1 MTKHKTEDYKISAVK
16 YYLNNDKGD
25 GYKKT
30 CKIFVCK
37 KSTLRDWIKRYNSS
51 KNLTRRNRK
60 PISYKITKPQ
70 VKTALE
76 LLKKNEQLT
85 MNELAFDM
93 KQKYPTFD
101 ITPQHLGHVIRDNNQ
116 TRKRTRHE
124 HFPNERYKKPIDKQ
138 TEMNAFY
145 QKIKNYPLNKIIC
158 LDETSVGSALH
169 PTYSRCYLGRRCR
182 IKTSNQFV
190 FRKFTLLVAI
200 SNSKIVGKEMYEK
213 GGITAERF
221 VEFLQKHIFPHYKGF
236 LIVLDNAKSH
246 NNELIKNAITK
257 SGNEYLFAIPYTP
270 KTNNPI
276 EAYFNQIKTYMK
288 KNRNVENYEQLEK
301 NVENAI
307 DKVKPENYKNYFQHA
322 YGMNETIE
330 FIRKPSTR
338 KRKLKIYK

>member
-30 CKIFVCK
+30 CKIFDCK

-101 ITPQHLGHVIRDNNQ
+101 ITPQHLGQVIRDNNI

-124 HFPNERYKKPIDKQ
+124 HFPKERYKKPIEKQ
-138 TEMNAFY
+138 TELNKFY
-145 QKIKNYPLNKIIC
+145 SRVKQFPMNKIIC
-158 LDETSVGSALH
+158 LDETSVGSALQ

-200 SNSKIVGKEMYEK
+200 SNSKCVGKELYEK
-213 GGITAERF
+213 GGMTKERLL
-221 VEFLQKHIFPHYKGF
+221 EFLEKHIFPNYKDH
-236 LIVLDNAKSH
+236 LIILDNAGSH

-257 SGNEYLFAIPYTP
+257 SGNTYLFAVSYTP
-270 KTNNPI
+270 RSNLPI

-288 KNRNVENYEQLEK
+288 KDRNVGNYQQLEN
-301 NVENAI
+301 NVDKAI
-307 DKVKPENYKNYFQHA
+307 EKVKKENYKNYFEYA
-322 YGMNETIE
+322 YNLKEGYEL
-330 FIRKPSTR
+330 
-338 KRKLKIYK
+338 KRKQSKKKFEILIYK